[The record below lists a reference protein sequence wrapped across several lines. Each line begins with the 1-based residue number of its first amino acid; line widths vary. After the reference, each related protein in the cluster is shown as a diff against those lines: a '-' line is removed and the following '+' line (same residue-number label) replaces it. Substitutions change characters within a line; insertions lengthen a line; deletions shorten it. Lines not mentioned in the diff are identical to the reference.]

1 MAEEN
6 IETKAPET
14 PKTPE
19 AAVEN
24 KAQQAGAAADEK
36 SVLDAATD
44 PKQVAQEAENKRILE
59 ADEKTLNDADK
70 SKRAELVKAKEAA
83 DVKAKAGL
91 VPEKYELKM
100 IDGIAAQGELL
111 DKVTPV
117 FKELKITAEGAQKL
131 ADVYGPYLKE
141 AGVKAGEAFK
151 KQQEDNF
158 QAFIKSERENTYTKL
173 GAEKDATLALV
184 AKTRD
189 RFFPPE
195 VRELMFAS
203 GLADNYE
210 FNMALA
216 KIGKQISEDQLIEGP
231 GEKPES
237 PKSQAEIMYGKDK
250 T

>member
-1 MAEEN
+1 MDSV
-6 IETKAPET
+6 TPVVTET
-14 PKTPE
+14 P
-19 AAVEN
+19 VV
-24 KAQQAGAAADEK
+24 AAAPVVDPKVVTPAEDK
-36 SVLDAATD
+36 SVLDAAVD
-44 PKQVAQEAENKRILE
+44 PAKVAQEAENKRILE

-100 IDGIAAQGELL
+100 VDGIAAQGELL

-117 FKELKITAEGAQKL
+117 FKELKITSEGAQKL

-141 AGVKAGEAFK
+141 AGIKAGEAFK

-216 KIGKQISEDQLIEGP
+216 KIGKQISEDQSIEGP
-231 GEKPES
+231 GEKPGS
-237 PKSQAEIMYGKDK
+237 TKSQAEIMYGKDK